1 MLERFRDHLINFIT
15 SRLVVLTLVFLCLGG
30 VLIHR
35 IFELQIVNGE
45 QYLNEFSL
53 KIRKERSIPSSR
65 GKIYDRNGKL
75 LAIPSP
81 SRTFTNQK
89 TRTQT

>member
-45 QYLNEFSL
+45 QYLNEFSQL
-53 KIRKERSIPSSR
+53 AGQDLRQERKAS
-65 GKIYDRNGKL
+65 GL
-75 LAIPSP
+75 
-81 SRTFTNQK
+81 Q
-89 TRTQT
+89 